1 MSSEIQ
7 AKRLVEIDEKRH
19 GGYDQWR
26 RLGNLKY
33 SRKAGVV
40 D

>member
-1 MSSEIQ
+1 MSSKMQHAE
-7 AKRLVEIDEKRH
+7 RLVEIDEKRGH
-19 GGYDQWR
+19 DRWR